1 MLNDEIKVKKIE
13 KIKQIIFGVMLF
25 VAVLLLLIF
34 IDKRID
40 YLLDSDT
47 SSEVFLGQIMASNNS
62 LITKAWYYS
71 TELRVVGINTVY
83 MLVFKFLTNWH
94 WVRIWSCFIFYVLM
108 LFSYSMYCKKI
119 NLKKYLILSS
129 VLFMIPFSECYF
141 NFVLIENQYV
151 PYIVFSFILYGL
163 IESNTAKIRKGLSVL
178 LFCVS
183 LIFSLNG
190 IRQLIIFHFP
200 VFLSAI
206 IIFVKENIDKEK
218 INLKETLESNT
229 FKYLVSSLI
238 SIFGAFCGYIIN
250 TKILTK
256 IYQFQDWNNILFS
269 KFDIQKIGLLIN
281 NILESYGWRTGDVF
295 STVLISNVSCVFFI
309 GLTVISIVYA
319 IKNSKK
325 VSKEYLHLSLFYLS
339 AIVIFF
345 GLYACTNMIIAARYN
360 LPIIVFS
367 IPLIFLFVKEVD
379 FKNKDIMKYKNLIL
393 YAFVLILCMS
403 SLCNYN
409 YWRYTDKTLEKRKIA
424 DVLVEKEYF
433 SGYATFWQANV
444 VTELSNG
451 KIDIWSWCDSGDNGE
466 GLKDITDINTT
477 FEWLQ
482 KTSHKNNYPSG
493 KVFLLFTIDEFNN
506 FNWKDQLEKY
516 NEIIYQ
522 SDYYI
527 IYGFNNYDDMIDI
540 IKST

>member
-1 MLNDEIKVKKIE
+1 MLNDEMKDKKIE
-13 KIKQIIFGVMLF
+13 NFKQIIFGIMLF
-25 VAVLLLLIF
+25 IAVLLLLIF
-34 IDKRID
+34 IDKRIE

-83 MLVFKFLTNWH
+83 MLVFKVLTNWH
-94 WVRIWSCFIFYVLM
+94 WVRIWSCIIFYVLM

-129 VLFMIPFSECYF
+129 VLFMIPFSGCYF

-163 IESNTAKIRKGLSVL
+163 IESNTAKIRKGFSVL

-190 IRQLIIFHFP
+190 IRQLIIFHLP

-206 IIFVKENIDKEK
+206 IILVKENIDKEK

-250 TKILTK
+250 AKILTK

-309 GLTVISIVYA
+309 GLTIVSIVYA

-345 GLYACTNMIIAARYN
+345 GLYTCTNMIIAARYN

-379 FKNKDIMKYKNLIL
+379 FRNKDIMKYKNLIL

-409 YWRYTDKTLEKRKIA
+409 YWKYTDKTLEKRKIA

-466 GLKDITDINTT
+466 GLKNITDINTT

-506 FNWKDQLEKY
+506 FNWKNQLEKY

-527 IYGFNNYDDMIDI
+527 IYGFDNYDDMIDI

>member
-1 MLNDEIKVKKIE
+1 MLNDEMKMKKIE
-13 KIKQIIFGVMLF
+13 NFKQIIFGVMLF
-25 VAVLLLLIF
+25 IAVLLLLIF

-71 TELRVVGINTVY
+71 TELRVLGINTVY
-83 MLVFKFLTNWH
+83 MLVFKVLTNWH
-94 WVRIWSCFIFYVLM
+94 WVRIWSCIIFYVLM

-129 VLFMIPFSECYF
+129 VLLMIPFSGCYF

-163 IESNTAKIRKGLSVL
+163 IESNTAKIRKSLSVL

-190 IRQLIIFHFP
+190 IRQLIVFHLP

-206 IIFVKENIDKEK
+206 IIFVKANIDKEK

-229 FKYLVSSLI
+229 FKYLISSLI

-250 TKILTK
+250 AKILTK

-281 NILESYGWRTGDVF
+281 NLLESYGWRTGDVF

-309 GLTVISIVYA
+309 GLTIVSIVYA

-325 VSKEYLHLSLFYLS
+325 VSEEYLHLSLFYLS
-339 AIVIFF
+339 AIAIFF
-345 GLYACTNMIIAARYN
+345 GLYTCTNMIIAARYN

-379 FKNKDIMKYKNLIL
+379 FRNKDIMKYKNLIL
-393 YAFVLILCMS
+393 YILVLILCIS
-403 SLCNYN
+403 GLCNYN

-466 GLKDITDINTT
+466 GLKNITDINTI

-482 KTSHKNNYPSG
+482 KTCHKNNYPSG
-493 KVFLLFTIDEFNN
+493 KIFLLFTIDEFNN
-506 FNWKDQLEKY
+506 FNWKNQLEKY

-527 IYGFNNYDDMIDI
+527 VYGFDNYDDMIDI